1 MKSIVL
7 KVNGMSC
14 QHCVNSIH
22 DAVAQIVGVKQVKQV
37 KVDLKSKLVE
47 VEFDQ
52 SFTNELLIVECIED
66 QGFDVQL

>member
-1 MKSIVL
+1 MCYDRIER
-7 KVNGMSC
+7 GE
-14 QHCVNSIH
+14 
-22 DAVAQIVGVKQVKQV
+22 DEIVGVKQV

-47 VEFDQ
+47 VEYDQ

>member
-1 MKSIVL
+1 MKSVVL

-14 QHCVNSIH
+14 QHCFNSIH
-22 DAVAQIVGVKQVKQV
+22 DAEALIVGVNQV

-47 VEFDQ
+47 VEYDQ

>member
-1 MKSIVL
+1 MKSVVL

-22 DAVAQIVGVKQVKQV
+22 DVVAQIVGVKQV

-47 VEFDQ
+47 VEYDQ

>member
-1 MKSIVL
+1 MKSVVL

-22 DAVAQIVGVKQVKQV
+22 DAVAQSVGVKQV

-47 VEFDQ
+47 VEYDQ